1 MLQTSSPPLPD
12 FLILQKRL
20 TLSLGKVM
28 ATPDVLFY
36 WPILNLQLL
45 PSVQPV
51 TAFLEQMQKWEAS
64 MARNSS

>member
-28 ATPDVLFY
+28 ATPDVFY